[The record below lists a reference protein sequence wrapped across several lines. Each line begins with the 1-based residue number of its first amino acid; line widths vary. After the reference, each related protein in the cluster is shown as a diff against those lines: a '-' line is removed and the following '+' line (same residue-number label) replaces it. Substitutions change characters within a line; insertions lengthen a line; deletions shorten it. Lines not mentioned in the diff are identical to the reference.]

1 MIRLI
6 LIKITLCSLLIFG
19 TSGAMA
25 SDTTSETKEEIFSA
39 IEEYIMANPSI
50 ILRALKKLEDDQL
63 EMKQSKEKQT
73 IIENKDLIFSY
84 NDIFLNPNENLVIV
98 SFVDFNCTFCKK
110 SDLVIRDLL
119 KSNSDIIYLV
129 KDFPILGELSL
140 LAARASVSV
149 MLHEVKNVHSEFV
162 RNLMG
167 IESEITMEKI
177 RAIGL
182 KSGVKSADVFEY
194 MYANEVDKIINSNFE
209 IGRKL
214 GLEGTPSF
222 LINNKVYRGH
232 IDSDNLKEIINTYRR
247 QLSGN

>member
-19 TSGAMA
+19 TSGVMA
-25 SDTTSETKEEIFSA
+25 SDTTSVTKEEIFSA

-63 EMKQSKEKQT
+63 EMKQLKEKQT

-84 NDIFLNPNENLVIV
+84 NDIFLNPNKDLVIV

-149 MLHEVKNVHSEFV
+149 MLHEVKNVSELSKL
-162 RNLMG
+162 LMLMAKDNKLRKTLG
-167 IESEITMEKI
+167 NAAFQ
-177 RAIGL
+177 RAH
-182 KSGVKSADVFEY
+182 
-194 MYANEVDKIINSNFE
+194 
-209 IGRKL
+209 KL
-214 GLEGTPSF
+214 FSRER
-222 LINNKVYRGH
+222 I
-232 IDSDNLKEIINTYRR
+232 LKEQINFVKMIFKLDDDYKK
-247 QLSGN
+247 NI

>member
-1 MIRLI
+1 M
-6 LIKITLCSLLIFG
+6 IFG
-19 TSGAMA
+19 TLGATA
-25 SDTTSETKEEIFSA
+25 LETTSETKEAIFSA

-63 EMKQSKEKQT
+63 EIKQSKEKQS
-73 IIENKDLIFSY
+73 IIENQELIFSY
-84 NDIFLNPNENLVIV
+84 NDIFLNPNKNLVIV

-119 KSNSDIIYLV
+119 KSNGDIIYLI
-129 KDFPILGELSL
+129 KDFPILGESSL
-140 LAARASVSV
+140 LAARASVSI
-149 MLHEVKNVHSEFV
+149 MLHEVKKVHSEFV

-167 IESEITMEKI
+167 IGSEITMEKI
-177 RAIGL
+177 RAIAL
-182 KSGVKSADVFEY
+182 KSGVKSENVFKY
-194 MYANEVDKIINSNFE
+194 MYANEVDKIISSNFE